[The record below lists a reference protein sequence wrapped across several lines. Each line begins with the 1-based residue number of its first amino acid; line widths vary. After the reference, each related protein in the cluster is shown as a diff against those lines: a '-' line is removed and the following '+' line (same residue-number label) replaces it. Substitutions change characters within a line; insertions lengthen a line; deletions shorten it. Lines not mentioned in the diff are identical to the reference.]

1 FSQRAG
7 GRVDHVVQDPDGLG
21 ETSFLDEG
29 LGVLVGFGQ
38 FPGGQSGGRGRV
50 EGGVLRQGG
59 RQRFGGRDHDRLGA
73 GRDGAPV
80 GTGGGGQGTGGKSL
94 VRGEGFGSGQV
105 GDEAFVDVL
114 RGGGA
119 VLGVLGEQVQGEL
132 FQVRGQPFQ
141 VRSGWEGHLSHVCDL
156 ELERR
161 VVVGEHRTAGEHL
174 VQDTSEGVQVAGG
187 GGCQPAHLFG
197 GHVGVCA
204 QGCAGLG
211 EAGDVGAQD
220 GGDAEVQ
227 DLHRAVVGHH
237 DVAGLEVTV
246 HDGDCVRLGQDRA
259 DLGGHRRRGGARQ
272 GRGLIDGVGE

>member
-1 FSQRAG
+1 PYRSFFRSRGRGGRGGLGGRDPARCGGGGDGGRVGPGGGGRGAG
-7 GRVDHVVQDPDGLG
+7 GR
-21 ETSFLDEG
+21 
-29 LGVLVGFGQ
+29 
-38 FPGGQSGGRGRV
+38 R
-50 EGGVLRQGG
+50 
-59 RQRFGGRDHDRLGA
+59 
-73 GRDGAPV
+73 
-80 GTGGGGQGTGGKSL
+80 L
-94 VRGEGFGSGQV
+94 VRGEGCGSRQV
-105 GDEAFVDVL
+105 GAEAFVDVL

-119 VLGVLGEQVQGEL
+119 VLGVLGEQVRGEL

-141 VRSGWEGHLSHVCDL
+141 VRRGWEGHLSHVCDL

-220 GGDAEVQ
+220 GGDPEVQ

-259 DLGGHRRRGGARQ
+259 DLGGHRRRGGAR
-272 GRGLIDGVGE
+272 